1 MALTTNQTV
10 TGGTTDVYKE
20 LVSSFDKMVAILQ
33 DPVLLE
39 LKTDMVS
46 LNCLHIISKASASQ
60 LQAKICPQCRI
71 PFSVT
76 ALKLNPA
83 INQTVE
89 ELQKLQKI
97 LGLCDPS
104 TNLPSN
110 NSSKDEQPVTT
121 VNVPSATSPTP
132 LTTPT
137 WNPAKI
143 DKLKNPNDLFS
154 KVMPVLRNLY
164 QNADS
169 ISHHHNTF
177 KKILLWTESVPI
189 YKNACYFPTYV
200 FKHAYF
206 VSLQKKQLEVVEDPD
221 FGKNVI
227 MSNAAFPDYY
237 TPILF
242 RALCEWTLQEII
254 DLLSTNKLDVT
265 CVGCIKSTLAV
276 FNTQQTT
283 NPEIKTFYDAIKV
296 AFSPMYWN
304 QALTASENF
313 CEFLKNSDLQC
324 STKLGILG
332 KLKTECMKVWEK
344 RS

>member
-1 MALTTNQTV
+1 MALTINPKVSVGTN
-10 TGGTTDVYKE
+10 DVYKD
-20 LVSSFDKMVAILQ
+20 LVASYDKMVAILQ
-33 DPVLLE
+33 DPVSLE
-39 LKTDMVS
+39 LRTDMVS
-46 LNCLHIISKASASQ
+46 MNCIHFISKVSASL
-60 LQAKICPQCRI
+60 LQRKECPQCRT
-71 PFSVT
+71 PFLVT
-76 ALKLNPA
+76 ALKPNPA

-89 ELQKLQKI
+89 ELLKLQKT
-97 LGLCDPS
+97 LGLCDPTS
-104 TNLPSN
+104 NLPSN
-110 NSSKDEQPVTT
+110 NSSKDEQPVVT
-121 VNVPSATSPTP
+121 VNVPSSTSPTP
-132 LTTPT
+132 LTVPN
-137 WNPAKI
+137 WDPAII
-143 DKLKNPNDLFS
+143 DKMKNPNELFS

-169 ISHHHNTF
+169 IFHHHSTF
-177 KKILLWTESVPI
+177 KKILLWTESIPI

-200 FKHAYF
+200 YRHAYF
-206 VSLQKKQLEVVEDPD
+206 VSLQKKQIEVVEDPD

-276 FNTQQTT
+276 FNTQQAA
-283 NPEIKTFYDAIKV
+283 NPEIKTFYDAIKF

-304 QALTASENF
+304 QTLTASENF
-313 CEFLKNSDLQC
+313 CAFLKNSDLQC